1 MRKSLLW
8 VCFIIPFAANG
19 YAATHIRVN
28 QIGYPSNE
36 KKIAIVGSTSDI
48 EGQSFLVKDKN
59 TERIVFSDTI
69 PPKIASK
76 QGDTPFQYNYA
87 IDFSDVSENG
97 RYYIE
102 IDESA
107 SSHPFRIEMNPFNGL
122 IDLLLKFMRA
132 ARCGGT
138 EPDFHG
144 PCHLYDATNI
154 DLDLTGGWHDAGD
167 YIKFSKKESY
177 VVYLLLL
184 TYAENA
190 EYADRFSDLD
200 SNGLPDVI
208 DEAKIGLDYLLKL
221 YPDEDT
227 FIYRVGDLERD
238 HRQGMRMP
246 ESDKL
251 TKNGRPALIGF
262 DRNNL
267 AKYAYT
273 MALGANV
280 FKDFPQFAKD
290 VETYRH
296 LAERAYEKAIQ
307 IEDGHFDKLCLAAT
321 ELYRVTRQPG
331 FLNDAKKFNH
341 FIARND
347 GGSYDT
353 NVNFAHARLA
363 PYHDEA
369 LRKLKASLSL
379 MLSTSDERAFGYTT
393 RRYLWGSLYRCL
405 SGGSAAWLY
414 ESLTGDGTY
423 DVVNRRIR
431 DFTLGVNPW
440 GVCFIS
446 GVGAVYPRNTH
457 GNLPF
462 VLEKNGVIPEA
473 ALPGSVALGPVDR
486 VYWEKEW
493 HHLVPHVRNDIYAE
507 FQPPDCLYHD
517 HPHDFVTNEP
527 CIYGSAEAILFFSQ
541 FIRNR
546 NR

>member
-1 MRKSLLW
+1 P
-8 VCFIIPFAANG
+8 FI
-19 YAATHIRVN
+19 
-28 QIGYPSNE
+28 
-36 KKIAIVGSTSDI
+36 
-48 EGQSFLVKDKN
+48 
-59 TERIVFSDTI
+59 
-69 PPKIASK
+69 
-76 QGDTPFQYNYA
+76 YNHTL
-87 IDFSDVSENG
+87 DFSKIGKSG
-97 RYYIE
+97 LYYLE
-102 IDESA
+102 IYQESK
-107 SSHPFRIEMNPFNGL
+107 SHPFKVEDNPYTGL
-122 IDLLLKFMRA
+122 IDLFLRFMRA
-132 ARCGGT
+132 ARCGNT

-144 PCHLYDATNI
+144 PCHVHDATNVN
-154 DLDLTGGWHDAGD
+154 LDVTGGWHDAGD

-177 VVYLLLL
+177 VTYLLLL
-184 TYAENA
+184 TYAENVKD
-190 EYADRFSDLD
+190 ADQFSDLN

-227 FIYRVGDLERD
+227 FVYRVGDLKWD

-251 TKNGRPALIGF
+251 AKNQRPALIGF

-280 FKDFPQFAKD
+280 FKDFPQFGKE
-290 VETYRH
+290 VETYLQ
-296 LAERAYEKAIQ
+296 LAKRAYEKAMQ
-307 IEDGHFDKLCLAAT
+307 IEDDHFDKLCLAAT
-321 ELYRVTRQPG
+321 ELYRVTEKPEY
-331 FLNDAKKFNH
+331 LIDARKFND
-341 FIARND
+341 RLTRSD

-363 PYHDEA
+363 PYYDKA
-369 LRKLKASLSL
+369 RLKLRASLAL
-379 MLSTSDERAFGYTT
+379 MLSTSNQRAFGYTT

-414 ESLTGDGTY
+414 ESLTGDPTY

-440 GVCFIS
+440 GVCFVS
-446 GVGAVYPRNTH
+446 GVGTVYPKSTH

-462 VLEKNGVIPEA
+462 VLEKKGVLKEA

-486 VYWEKEW
+486 SYWEKEW
-493 HHLVPHVRNDIYAE
+493 HHLVPTARDDIYAE

-541 FIRNR
+541 FMRSR
-546 NR
+546 SQ